1 MAPRIASILLLWIR
15 RVETQLNKHGIY
27 KRVSIVVV
35 GAVLYR
41 HIYISSSNL
50 SESTPQKQTME
61 VSLPEELEDRQH
73 TQCSPSNIPV
83 TVTLTDDL
91 AVDR

>member
-15 RVETQLNKHGIY
+15 RVETQFNKHGIY

-35 GAVLYR
+35 GAVLHR

-50 SESTPQKQTME
+50 SESTPQK
-61 VSLPEELEDRQH
+61 ELWRLRHWGSWRIDNTHRVDYRRFKYA
-73 TQCSPSNIPV
+73 NDGD
-83 TVTLTDDL
+83 TD
-91 AVDR
+91 